1 DSTSGPEAAPL
12 PAPDREL
19 SCPAPSPLPG
29 AVTTLQEDVEAIL
42 QQLEGQQERWQRS
55 QNALLQGVQKAFD
68 ASIAKLPRPQPLDP
82 ILEELRAQRMQ
93 QEAAWRQLQQRLT
106 ASRQAAAPAHAEPV
120 RSSGLLDL
128 GLWPLVLSL
137 LTGAGGIGVTGWIA
151 SRLIQRAVA
160 QVAATPQRSS
170 ESIDANF
177 PPDVATPFP
186 RRLDEARALL
196 ELRQAEGRVPLLDA
210 LRGMFLDD
218 EREKILASE
227 DAEAKRV
234 IHELMGAIDDR
245 IDEAMRAVAEAT
257 ATLTADEFTRVP
269 MPIGD
274 PGKEQF
280 RRAIVTLRNLHI
292 AAALSPLFTMRNE
305 LIANDEL
312 SDRGGFDD
320 PTRDHLIQHL
330 VHCDRWR
337 RRVTHNPDQVDLG
350 DKIEKAIDTKQQID
364 IGENPFGGDDV
375 QNQSGGLID
384 LPFALDGTDPDIPLT
399 SSLQLKSTHSIVLL
413 GAIDKAIV
421 AWTRLNS
428 RDRTRFI
435 TSYDSMR
442 IYGHYQEILGYLTA
456 FGGDKNRVDVA
467 QVLPTD
473 EPLGPDDSP
482 NRKGES
488 TGPAS

>member
-1 DSTSGPEAAPL
+1 
-12 PAPDREL
+12 
-19 SCPAPSPLPG
+19 
-29 AVTTLQEDVEAIL
+29 
-42 QQLEGQQERWQRS
+42 
-55 QNALLQGVQKAFD
+55 
-68 ASIAKLPRPQPLDP
+68 
-82 ILEELRAQRMQ
+82 
-93 QEAAWRQLQQRLT
+93 
-106 ASRQAAAPAHAEPV
+106 
-120 RSSGLLDL
+120 
-128 GLWPLVLSL
+128 
-137 LTGAGGIGVTGWIA
+137 
-151 SRLIQRAVA
+151 
-160 QVAATPQRSS
+160 
-170 ESIDANF
+170 
-177 PPDVATPFP
+177 
-186 RRLDEARALL
+186 
-196 ELRQAEGRVPLLDA
+196 
-210 LRGMFLDD
+210 
-218 EREKILASE
+218 
-227 DAEAKRV
+227 
-234 IHELMGAIDDR
+234 
-245 IDEAMRAVAEAT
+245 
-257 ATLTADEFTRVP
+257 

-337 RRVTHNPDQVDLG
+337 RRVTHNPDQLDLG

-384 LPFALDGTDPDIPLT
+384 LPFALDGSDSDIPLT
-399 SSLQLKSTHSIVLL
+399 SSLKLKSTHSIVLL

-488 TGPAS
+488 TGATS